1 MITADNS
8 NVTLAEA
15 LSYHTDRATAEWL
28 AADDSTRSA
37 ALIRATD
44 YINFTYTLNET
55 IDRTDAAVKNAT
67 MALAPY
73 ALGINLT
80 AQASP
85 DVLSEEL
92 VGVAKTTYSASPSD
106 PYPFVTSILS
116 PVASRKGGG
125 FRVVKAIL

>member
-15 LSYHTDRATAEWL
+15 LSYHTDRATTEWL
-28 AADDSTRSA
+28 VADDATRSA

-55 IDRTDAAVKNAT
+55 IDRTDALVKTAT
-67 MALAPY
+67 IALAPF

-92 VGVAKTTYSASPSD
+92 VGVAKTTYASAPRD
-106 PYPFVTSILS
+106 PYPFVTAILS
-116 PVASRKGGG
+116 KVASRAGSG
-125 FRVVKAIL
+125 FRVAKAIL